1 MSYHYFQCTVGF
13 AARQVEFPPAAAPVF
28 SHCAVPCGQG
38 RALLQARAAARRLP
52 CPGARGTLHVTGK
65 CGTIGTGRTAAGKA
79 PPGCGAQKR
88 TERSAFMNVFDI
100 IGPVMIGPSSS
111 HTAGAARLGRIAR
124 ALLGQR
130 PVRADILLHG
140 SFAKTY
146 RGHGTDKAIVA
157 GVLGMAPDDARI
169 RESLALAQM
178 TGLAVSIAPGEIDGA
193 HPNTARIAL
202 WGEEGG
208 HICMQGASVGGGN
221 ILVTQVNG
229 LPVELDGAHA
239 ALVVVHLDAPGT
251 IAAVTE
257 EMSRAGANICNFRL
271 ARAAKGGTAVM
282 TIEVDGALE
291 AAVAERVQALA
302 NVQAVTLLAPV

>member
-1 MSYHYFQCTVGF
+1 
-13 AARQVEFPPAAAPVF
+13 
-28 SHCAVPCGQG
+28 
-38 RALLQARAAARRLP
+38 
-52 CPGARGTLHVTGK
+52 
-65 CGTIGTGRTAAGKA
+65 
-79 PPGCGAQKR
+79 
-88 TERSAFMNVFDI
+88 MNVFDI

-130 PVRADILLHG
+130 PMRADILLHG

-208 HICMQGASVGGGN
+208 RICMQGASVGGGN